1 MEIFLAHTLVSFAPF
16 ALKAWNLFVLGAEGI
31 CFLSLL
37 WIFWASWPSANPFQT
52 LKDNRHKFVFLLGEF
67 ITLTTSHDFHRNETY
82 RGPTVA
88 SFFWALYEGFPIDDS
103 LMLFFSWLQPWISKC
118 FDPGMEVS
126 EVFFCT
132 LLWPI
137 LTLKPQAIAYLTDYV

>member
-16 ALKAWNLFVLGAEGI
+16 ALKAWNLFILGAEGI

-88 SFFWALYEGFPIDDS
+88 SFFWALNEGFPIDDS

-126 EVFFCT
+126 EVFSCT